1 MDRPLAI
8 GDQLIYKGAY
18 LFEVLKVSKKWALI
32 RNVAYSHDTR
42 KIARLGIVRLGEEND
57 YYELATPEKL
67 EDMRNLITLRNLRSR
82 VWSRISIENKTDSL
96 TADQCRA
103 ILSILEEGG

>member
-1 MDRPLAI
+1 MDRALEI

-18 LFEVLKVSKKWALI
+18 LFEVLQVGKKWALI
-32 RNVAYSHDTR
+32 CNVAYSHDTR
-42 KIARLGIVRLGEEND
+42 KISRRIEEVD
-57 YYELATPEKL
+57 EYEGATPEKL
-67 EDMRNLITLRNLRSR
+67 EDMRKLITLRNLRSR